1 MTGGLRERKKRLT
14 RRRIADVAL
23 GLFVERGF
31 DHVTITEVA
40 EKADVSVNTVYNYF
54 ATKEDLVLPPGEA
67 SPDRLADMVRGRAAG
82 ESAAVA
88 VLGRLREEVR
98 RRDRAVG
105 LTEGFGRV
113 LAMMLAAPTLAAR
126 LEDVSGQMV
135 RNLAEVLAEETG
147 AREDDPVPGLVA
159 GQIGWF
165 HGVVFGEIGKRTV
178 AGEDPEL
185 IAAAALTLL
194 DEIEALLG
202 ERVLTYAVREEEDR

>member
-1 MTGGLRERKKRLT
+1 MTEGLRERKKRLT
-14 RRRIADVAL
+14 RRRIVDVAL

-31 DHVTITEVA
+31 DQVTIAEVA
-40 EKADVSVNTVYNYF
+40 EKAEVSVNTVYNYF
-54 ATKEDLVLPPGEA
+54 AVKEDLVLPPDEA
-67 SPDRLADMVRGRAAG
+67 SPDRLADIVRGRAEG

-98 RRDRAVG
+98 RRDRTIG
-105 LTEGFGRV
+105 LTAGFGRV
-113 LAMMLAAPTLAAR
+113 LAMMLAVPTLAAR

-135 RNLAEVLAEETG
+135 RNLADLLAEETG
-147 AREDDPVPGLVA
+147 ATEDDPVPRLVA

-178 AGEDPEL
+178 AGEDPDS
-185 IAAAALTLL
+185 IAAIALALL

-202 ERVLTYAVREEEDR
+202 TRVLTYAVRKEENR

>member
-1 MTGGLRERKKRLT
+1 MREGLRERKKRLT

-31 DHVTITEVA
+31 DQVTIAEVA
-40 EKADVSVNTVYNYF
+40 ERADVSVNTVYNYF
-54 ATKEDLVLPPGEA
+54 ATKEDLVLPPDQA
-67 SPDRLADMVRGRAAG
+67 SPDRLADIVRGRGAG

-88 VLGRLREEVR
+88 VLGRLRDEVR
-98 RRDRAVG
+98 RRDRVVG

-135 RNLAEVLAEETG
+135 RNLAALLAEETG
-147 AREDDPVPGLVA
+147 ATEGDPVPRLVA

-165 HGVVFGEIGKRTV
+165 HGVVFGEIGQRTV
-178 AGEDPEL
+178 AGEDPES

-202 ERVLTYAVREEEDR
+202 TRVLTYAVRTEEE

>member
-31 DHVTITEVA
+31 DHVTIAEVA

-54 ATKEDLVLPPGEA
+54 ATKEDLVLPPDEA

-105 LTEGFGRV
+105 LTKGFGRV

-185 IAAAALTLL
+185 IAAAALALL

-202 ERVLTYAVREEEDR
+202 ERVLTYAVREEGHR